1 VLSDRPAD
9 TQTPY
14 RLRRKAVVPTMPK
27 PIALSN
33 PDRAGEP
40 LLVFGGVDTHADTH
54 TVAAISHLGAMLG
67 HQSFPATAKGYRQLY
82 GWLAGHG
89 TLMRVGMEGT
99 SSYGAGLA
107 AALTGHGVELVEV
120 NRPART
126 TRRARGKSDPIDAEA
141 AARAGLAGVAT
152 AVNRPEFRAAS
163 FLVRK
168 DAIMPKHYDAEVKAR
183 AVRLVTEHKVE
194 SGSVTKS
201 CEAVGRRLGI
211 SKETLRGWCRQAQVD
226 AGERD
231 GVTSEELA
239 EIKRLKAE
247 NRRLR
252 EDVEILRA
260 ATTFFAGELDPRNR

>member
-1 VLSDRPAD
+1 MNQRTDLAAGTINGSDR
-9 TQTPY
+9 
-14 RLRRKAVVPTMPK
+14 
-27 PIALSN
+27 
-33 PDRAGEP
+33 
-40 LLVFGGVDTHADTH
+40 LL
-54 TVAAISHLGAMLG
+54 I
-67 HQSFPATAKGYRQLY
+67 
-82 GWLAGHG
+82 
-89 TLMRVGMEGT
+89 
-99 SSYGAGLA
+99 
-107 AALTGHGVELVEV
+107 EL
-120 NRPART
+120 
-126 TRRARGKSDPIDAEA
+126 
-141 AARAGLAGVAT
+141 
-152 AVNRPEFRAAS
+152 NRPEFRAAS

-168 DAIMPKHYDAEVKAR
+168 DAIMPKHYDAGVKAR

-226 AGERD
+226 AGERE
-231 GVTSEELA
+231 GVSSEELA

>member
-1 VLSDRPAD
+1 VATGRVTGLCKNRHRHQEFLAF
-9 TQTPY
+9 
-14 RLRRKAVVPTMPK
+14 LRHV
-27 PIALSN
+27 
-33 PDRAGEP
+33 
-40 LLVFGGVDTHADTH
+40 
-54 TVAAISHLGAMLG
+54 
-67 HQSFPATAKGYRQLY
+67 
-82 GWLAGHG
+82 
-89 TLMRVGMEGT
+89 
-99 SSYGAGLA
+99 
-107 AALTGHGVELVEV
+107 
-120 NRPART
+120 
-126 TRRARGKSDPIDAEA
+126 
-141 AARAGLAGVAT
+141 ARAYPDQQLHLVMDNSPAHKRSE
-152 AVNRPEFRAAS
+152 VNRPEFRAAS

>member
-1 VLSDRPAD
+1 
-9 TQTPY
+9 
-14 RLRRKAVVPTMPK
+14 
-27 PIALSN
+27 
-33 PDRAGEP
+33 
-40 LLVFGGVDTHADTH
+40 VFGDRDWP
-54 TVAAISHLGAMLG
+54 L
-67 HQSFPATAKGYRQLY
+67 
-82 GWLAGHG
+82 
-89 TLMRVGMEGT
+89 
-99 SSYGAGLA
+99 GAGLGGRGGDFGQVVGSDSVSGPDPGAFGVVDHA
-107 AALTGHGVELVEV
+107 AVPSVVAFEV
-120 NRPART
+120 ADPAF
-126 TRRARGKSDPIDAEA
+126 A
-141 AARAGLAGVAT
+141 AGL
-152 AVNRPEFRAAS
+152 NRPEFHAAS